1 MIAGLNGILYF
12 SIYLENLNKWQI
24 LFKKSIENDSYLIF
38 SVIQYSVVQ
47 DLLRIKMR
55 IFVLLFFII
64 FFPIKT
70 FAIALEACQM
80 EYQLCNTRT
89 DCSYWERIKSQCE
102 NSHGRNFFPDFG
114 GSGGVG
120 QLPRIEVEAIKPSPL
135 PSIYDPWPG
144 GGSGGGGGST
154 STGPTSSSEDTELV
168 VPAFEARE
176 CSADSTSNPI
186 VIANG
191 KKIQQE
197 LDFTTTGEMP
207 LAFIRYYDS
216 FATGTAN
223 FSVNGKWR
231 HNFDYR
237 LAIDPQGKRVR
248 QLPNGENYYL
258 NELTRIQ
265 KSNNEFIVTLPDGG
279 VETYTLNGRLLSKK
293 NAYGIGWILSYD
305 ENKRL
310 IKVTHTNGR
319 SIKLIWYADELS
331 EVIDPAGN
339 IYSYHH
345 NYRTLYL
352 VSYPKNTGTRTYY
365 YGENGADSYHMLSG
379 IWINR
384 KPYNSY
390 YFNGNKAV
398 QSGRSDGTQVDRLTF
413 GDNYT
418 IVTNPLGAVIKY
430 IYTDNK
436 KNKLAKVERSG
447 VNNCPNSSMENTYDN
462 NGYVIS
468 TKDWNG
474 IETQYQRDRFGRV
487 TQETIGIQN
496 SDASNAYIRKYSYL
510 GYTTLIT
517 QIQIFN
523 GSNGLIRE
531 ETYSYYG
538 ANEPAKNRIKSQTIC
553 SKTGTTTCSIIA
565 YGYSLYTN
573 GMLDDVVINING
585 KNTVYSY
592 NSEGNLVQVKNAL
605 GHAIR
610 YLKHSGLGLASEVIY
625 PNGLFEYYS
634 YDARGRT
641 TSINQAFGGLRDVR
655 LNNFE
660 YGPFGVTQI
669 DRIGING
676 TLYRFK
682 RIRESIDYNDN
693 GTVAQITHGQG
704 SQVLTSQEY
713 QYSNLGQPLS
723 VRFKEGGSVRY
734 SKTNQHNQLG
744 WTTADLGNN
753 GQNQRY
759 EYDANGNVIKETD
772 SLGKITTYAY
782 DLHGN
787 LNKESRSDGSTILY
801 SYDAVGQLLSVKDA
815 KGKKTIYSYDGFGQ
829 LLSTNSPDTGL
840 TQYQYDP
847 DGNLIRL
854 TRANN
859 VSTIYSYDALNR
871 QTRAQTGDQIQSW
884 VYDNCS
890 NGVGRLCATSDGV
903 TSTGYGYTIAG
914 QLAVQIKNIAGVTY
928 STYWNYDGLGNLLEE
943 SRENENNKVIYE
955 YDELHRVSAVKFK
968 TADTTQT
975 IVSNVTYEPYG
986 GIKNWTYGNGLS
998 RQASYDQDYRLIGI
1012 TALGVQ
1018 NLSHQYNANNW
1029 ITQINNGLDN
1039 NKTTSYNYDLL
1050 GQLNLASS
1058 TQYTERWQQ
1067 DSNYNQ
1073 TNRIG
1078 NTNAVTNY
1086 VLGQGNRLTSTTGAE
1101 AKNFSYDVL
1110 GNLTQKT
1117 GYGGTVNY
1125 SYDGFNRL
1133 KSVNTGTTV
1142 SYDYDVFNLRSRKSG
1157 SGGSINYVYAPD
1169 GRLLAESP
1177 LSSSQNGSLTKSY
1190 IWLGGQPIAV
1200 VSNNQFYYIHN
1211 DHLGRPEVIT
1221 DSNQAVVWKAQLSS
1235 YDSAVVQSSIGD
1247 FNLGFPGQYYDAEST
1262 LWYNWNRYYDAS
1274 IGRYTQSD
1282 PIGLAGGLNT
1292 YAYVENNPINFID
1305 PYGLWALSVEGYYGY
1320 GFGVSIGYQDGTLEI
1335 LGRVGVGAGLGIG
1348 LDPEGGPSRHSEKCG
1363 YGPIARTSLKA
1374 DVGVGLGP
1382 IGVGTGITAATG
1394 NGFKQKTG
1402 GGYIDVNKPSFNIDP
1417 RVSGNTPWKFGV
1429 AIGGSYSADFGGF
1442 YNRK

>member
-1 MIAGLNGILYF
+1 MEDIA
-12 SIYLENLNKWQI
+12 
-24 LFKKSIENDSYLIF
+24 
-38 SVIQYSVVQ
+38 
-47 DLLRIKMR
+47 
-55 IFVLLFFII
+55 
-64 FFPIKT
+64 
-70 FAIALEACQM
+70 
-80 EYQLCNTRT
+80 CNSAGASECYVW
-89 DCSYWERIKSQCE
+89 DQIKSECE
-102 NSHGRNFFPDFG
+102 SSFGRNLF
-114 GSGGVG
+114 
-120 QLPRIEVEAIKPSPL
+120 L
-135 PSIYDPWPG
+135 
-144 GGSGGGGGST
+144 GSGGGGGIGQLPTITVDAQWIDPFSYEIYYPQFGDWVANGSSASSGFGEFLGST
-154 STGPTSSSEDTELV
+154 STQCQTDVTK
-168 VPAFEARE
+168 
-176 CSADSTSNPI
+176 NPI

-197 LDFTTTGEMP
+197 LDFTTSGEMP

-216 FATGTAN
+216 FVGDFAA
-223 FSVNGKWR
+223 FSVSGKWK

-237 LAIDPQGKRVR
+237 LAVDPQGNRIR
-248 QLPNGENYYL
+248 QSPNGENYYL
-258 NELTRIQ
+258 NGLMRIQ
-265 KSNNEFIVTLPDGG
+265 KSNDEWIVSLPDGG
-279 VETYTLNGRLLSKK
+279 VETYNLNGRLLSKK
-293 NAYGIGWILSYD
+293 NAYNIGWKLSYD
-305 ENKRL
+305 VDNKLIEVIHTNGRTIKLTWNMGQL
-310 IKVTHTNGR
+310 IKVT
-319 SIKLIWYADELS
+319 
-331 EVIDPAGN
+331 DPAGN
-339 IYSYHH
+339 IYTYNYN
-345 NYRTLYL
+345 NYRLTS
-352 VSYPKNTGTRTYY
+352 VSYPNNTGSRTYH
-365 YGENGADSYHMLSG
+365 YGENGAGTHILSG
-379 IWINR
+379 ISINGKR
-384 KPYNSY
+384 YNTY
-390 YFNGNKAV
+390 YFNGDKAI
-398 QSGRSDGTQVDRLTF
+398 QSGRSDGTQVDKLTF
-413 GDNYT
+413 GSNHT
-418 IVTNPLGAVIKY
+418 IVTNPLGAVFKY
-430 IYTDNK
+430 FYTDNQ
-436 KNKLAKVERSG
+436 KNKLSDIERSG
-447 VNNCPNSSMENTYDN
+447 VRNCPNSYVSMTYDN
-462 NGYVIS
+462 NGYMIS
-468 TKDWNG
+468 KKDWMNG
-474 IETQYQRDRFGRV
+474 AAETQYQRDSFGRV
-487 TQETIGIQN
+487 TQETVGVQLGN
-496 SDASNAYIRKYSYL
+496 LSNAYIKKYSYL
-510 GYTTLIT
+510 GETTLVT
-517 QIQIFN
+517 QIKILD
-523 GSNGLIRE
+523 GSNRLIRE
-531 ETYSYYG
+531 ETYSYYA
-538 ANEPAKNRIKSQTIC
+538 ANEPAKNRLKSQTIC

-565 YGYSLYTN
+565 YGYSLHAN
-573 GMLDDVVINING
+573 GMLSAVVINSNG
-585 KNTVYSY
+585 KNTAFSY
-592 NSEGNLVQVKNAL
+592 DSQGNLVQIKNAL

-625 PNGLFEYYS
+625 PNGLFEYYG

-641 TSINQAFGGLRDVR
+641 TSINQAFGGMRDAR
-655 LNNFE
+655 LNKFE
-660 YGPFGVTQI
+660 YGPFGLTQI
-669 DRIGING
+669 ERMGING

-682 RIRESIDYNDN
+682 RITESIDYNDN
-693 GTVAQITHGQG
+693 GTLAQITHGQG
-704 SQVLTSQEY
+704 SQVLSSQEY

-801 SYDAVGQLLSVKDA
+801 NYDAIGQLNSVKDA
-815 KGKKTIYSYDGFGQ
+815 KGNTTTYSYDGFGQ
-829 LLSTNSPDTGL
+829 LLSTHSPDTGL
-840 TQYQYDP
+840 TQYQYDT

-871 QTRAQTGDQIQSW
+871 RTRAQTGDQIQSW
-884 VYDNCS
+884 IYDNCS
-890 NGVGRLCATSDGV
+890 NGVGRLCATADGV

-986 GIKNWTYGNGLS
+986 GIKNWTYGNGLT

-1012 TALGVQ
+1012 TASVVQ

-1067 DSNYNQ
+1067 DSNYNR
-1073 TNRIG
+1073 TNRVG
-1078 NTNAVTNY
+1078 NTSAVTNY
-1086 VLGQGNRLTSTTGAE
+1086 VFGQGNRLTSTTGAE

-1117 GYGGTVNY
+1117 GYGGTANY
-1125 SYDGFNRL
+1125 TYDDFNRL
-1133 KSVNTGTTV
+1133 KSVNTGATV

-1157 SGGSINYVYAPD
+1157 NGGTINYIYAPD

-1177 LSSSQNGSLTKSY
+1177 LSSSQNGSLAKSY

-1200 VSNNQFYYIHN
+1200 LSNNQFYYIHN

-1221 DSNQAVVWKAQLSS
+1221 DSNQAVVWKSQLSS

-1262 LWYNWNRYYDAS
+1262 LWYNRNRYYDAS

-1429 AIGGSYSADFGGF
+1429 AIGGSYGADFGGF

>member
-1 MIAGLNGILYF
+1 
-12 SIYLENLNKWQI
+12 
-24 LFKKSIENDSYLIF
+24 
-38 SVIQYSVVQ
+38 
-47 DLLRIKMR
+47 MR
-55 IFVLLFFII
+55 ILALLFFII
-64 FFPIKT
+64 FFPIKI
-70 FAIALEACQM
+70 FAIPLEVCIFEQS
-80 EYQLCNTRT
+80 E
-89 DCSYWERIKSQCE
+89 CSGSEGTECFFWNKMKSQCE
-102 NSHGRNFFPDFG
+102 NSFGRNLFPDFG
-114 GSGGVG
+114 GSGGIS
-120 QLPRIEVEAIKPSPL
+120 QLPTITVEAIKPSPF
-135 PSIYDPWPG
+135 PNIYDPLLGDRRPN
-144 GGSGGGGGST
+144 GGSGS
-154 STGPTSSSEDTELV
+154 SSEIGPTPSSEDTEFV

-176 CSADSTSNPI
+176 CSANTTSNPI

-216 FATGTAN
+216 FATGYAN

-237 LAIDPQGKRVR
+237 LAVDPQGKRIR
-248 QLPNGENYYL
+248 QLPNGENYYF

-265 KSNNEFIVTLPDGG
+265 KSNNEWIVSLPDGG
-279 VETYTLNGRLLSKK
+279 VEIYMLNGRLLSKK
-293 NAYGIGWILSYD
+293 NAYGIGWILSYN
-305 ENKRL
+305 ENNRL

-319 SIKLIWYADELS
+319 SIDFTWNQDGMLS
-331 EVIDPAGN
+331 SVTDPSGKKYN
-339 IYSYHH
+339 YIYDMYNYSYKFL
-345 NYRTLYL
+345 NIKRTRKVPYL
-352 VSYPKNTGTRTYY
+352 ASVTYPDSLGSRTYH
-365 YGENGADSYHMLSG
+365 YGENGASPQVLSG
-379 IWINR
+379 ISINGIR
-384 KPYNSY
+384 YNSY
-390 YFNGNKAV
+390 YFNGDKAI
-398 QSGRSDGTQVDRLTF
+398 QSGRSDGTQVDKLTF
-413 GDNYT
+413 GSNHT
-418 IVTNPLGAVIKY
+418 IVTNPLGAVFKY
-430 IYTDNK
+430 FYTDNQR
-436 KNKLAKVERSG
+436 NKVSDIERSG
-447 VNNCPNSSMENTYDN
+447 VSNCPNSYVSMTYDN
-462 NGYVIS
+462 NGYMIS
-468 TKDWNG
+468 KKDWMNG
-474 IETQYQRDRFGRV
+474 AAETQYQRDSFGRV
-487 TQETIGIQN
+487 TQETVGVQLGN
-496 SDASNAYIRKYSYL
+496 LSNAYIKKYSYL
-510 GYTTLIT
+510 GETSLIT
-517 QIQIFN
+517 KIQILD
-523 GSNGLIRE
+523 GSNRLIRE
-531 ETYSYYG
+531 ETYSYYA
-538 ANEPAKNRIKSQTIC
+538 ANEPAKNRLKSQTIC

-565 YGYSLYTN
+565 YGYSLHAD
-573 GMLDDVVINING
+573 GMLSAVVVNKNG
-585 KNTVYSY
+585 KNTVYNY
-592 NSEGNLVQVKNAL
+592 GYQGNLSQIKNAL
-605 GHAIR
+605 GHAIS
-610 YLKHSGLGLASEVIY
+610 YSQHNGLGLAGEVIY
-625 PNGLFEYYS
+625 PNGLLEYYG
-634 YDARGRT
+634 YDARGRIID
-641 TSINQAFGGLRDVR
+641 INQMFES
-655 LNNFE
+655 NNNIYLYTQSFE
-660 YGPFGVTQI
+660 QGPFGVTQI
-669 DRIGING
+669 
-676 TLYRFK
+676 YRSGMTGAYANYNW
-682 RIRESIDYNDN
+682 IRESIDYNDN
-693 GTVAQITHGQG
+693 GTIAQITHAKF
-704 SQVLTSQEY
+704 SQVLSSQEY
-713 QYSNLGQPLS
+713 QYSNLGQLLS

-734 SKTNQHNQLG
+734 SKTNQHNQIG
-744 WTTADLGNN
+744 WITADLGNN

-801 SYDAVGQLLSVKDA
+801 SYDAIGQLISVKDA
-815 KGKKTIYSYDGFGQ
+815 KGNTTTYSYDGLGQ

-871 QTRAQTGDQIQSW
+871 RTRAQTGDQIQTW
-884 VYDNCS
+884 IYDNCS
-890 NGVGRLCATSDGV
+890 NGVGRLCATADGV
-903 TSTGYGYTIAG
+903 TSTGYGYTKDG

-955 YDELHRVSAVKFK
+955 YDELNRVNAVKFK
-968 TADTTQT
+968 TADITQT

-986 GIKNWTYGNGLS
+986 GIKNWTYGNGLT

-1012 TALGVQ
+1012 TAAGVQ

-1067 DSNYNQ
+1067 DSNYNR
-1073 TNRIG
+1073 TNRVG

-1110 GNLTQKT
+1110 GNLIQKT
-1117 GYGGTVNY
+1117 GYAGTVNY
-1125 SYDGFNRL
+1125 TYDGFNHL
-1133 KSVNTGTTV
+1133 KSVNTGATV

-1157 SGGSINYVYAPD
+1157 SGGIVNYIYAPD

-1177 LSSSQNGSLTKSY
+1177 LSTSQNGSLAKSY
-1190 IWLGGQPIAV
+1190 IWLGGQQIAV
-1200 VSNNQFYYIHN
+1200 LSNNQFYYIHN

-1262 LWYNWNRYYDAS
+1262 LWYNRNRYYDAS

-1429 AIGGSYSADFGGF
+1429 AIGGSYGADFGGF

>member
-1 MIAGLNGILYF
+1 MSF
-12 SIYLENLNKWQI
+12 E
-24 LFKKSIENDSYLIF
+24 E
-38 SVIQYSVVQ
+38 
-47 DLLRIKMR
+47 
-55 IFVLLFFII
+55 
-64 FFPIKT
+64 
-70 FAIALEACQM
+70 CQM
-80 EYQLCNTRT
+80 EYFICHSAGGGECNAWNVMKT
-89 DCSYWERIKSQCE
+89 DCE
-102 NSHGRNFFPDFG
+102 NSYGSRLISDSG

-120 QLPRIEVEAIKPSPL
+120 QLPRIEVEAIRPSPF
-135 PSIYDPWPG
+135 PSINDPWLG
-144 GGSGGGGGST
+144 GGTSGGGGGST

-186 VIANG
+186 VIATG

-197 LDFTTTGEMP
+197 LDFTTSGEMP

-237 LAIDPQGKRVR
+237 LAIDPQGKRIR

-293 NAYGIGWILSYD
+293 NAYSIGWVLSYD

-310 IKVTHTNGR
+310 IKVTHTNGK
-319 SIKLIWYADELS
+319 SIKLIWYAGELS

-345 NYRTLYL
+345 NYRSLYL
-352 VSYPKNTGTRTYY
+352 VSYPKNTGSRTYL

-734 SKTNQHNQLG
+734 SKSNQHNQLG
-744 WTTADLGNN
+744 WVTSDLGNN

-801 SYDAVGQLLSVKDA
+801 SYDAVGQLISVKDA
-815 KGKKTIYSYDGFGQ
+815 KGNTTTYSYDGFGQ

-854 TRANN
+854 IRANN
-859 VSTIYSYDALNR
+859 ISTIYSYDALNR
-871 QTRAQTGDQIQSW
+871 RTKAQTGDQIQSW

-890 NGVGRLCATSDGV
+890 NGIGRLCATADGV
-903 TSTGYGYTIAG
+903 TSTGYGYTIDG

-943 SRENENNKVIYE
+943 SYGNENNKVIYE
-955 YDELHRVSAVKFK
+955 YDGLNRVSAVKFK

-975 IVSNVTYEPYG
+975 IVNNVTYEPYG
-986 GIKNWTYGNGLS
+986 GIKNWAYGNGLS
-998 RQASYDQDYRLIGI
+998 RQANYDQDYRLIGI
-1012 TALGVQ
+1012 TASGVQ

-1067 DSNYNQ
+1067 DSNYNR

-1117 GYGGTVNY
+1117 GYAGTVNY
-1125 SYDGFNRL
+1125 TYDGFNRL
-1133 KSVNTGTTV
+1133 KSVNTSANV

-1157 SGGSINYVYAPD
+1157 SGGSINYIYAPD
-1169 GRLLAESP
+1169 GRLIAESP
-1177 LSSSQNGSLTKSY
+1177 LSSSQNGSLAKSY

-1200 VSNNQFYYIHN
+1200 LSNNQFYYIHN

-1292 YAYVENNPINFID
+1292 YTYVENNPINNVD
-1305 PYGLWALSVEGYYGY
+1305 PMGLDTLIIQSHYESGTRNIFGHVAPAFSGAGVYSIGTTEKFGSSTSSYVADQLTRRDVTLYRVPSTKAQEREMMNSMKISRKNKYSL
-1320 GFGVSIGYQDGTLEI
+1320 GFNNCASATNRAMYKVGFLDPNNGVPKTFFATPTDTGAYAFWQNGVSTYHLSQGSSVPDFVKE
-1335 LGRVGVGAGLGIG
+1335 
-1348 LDPEGGPSRHSEKCG
+1348 
-1363 YGPIARTSLKA
+1363 
-1374 DVGVGLGP
+1374 
-1382 IGVGTGITAATG
+1382 
-1394 NGFKQKTG
+1394 
-1402 GGYIDVNKPSFNIDP
+1402 FNP
-1417 RVSGNTPWKFGV
+1417 K
-1429 AIGGSYSADFGGF
+1429 
-1442 YNRK
+1442 

>member
-1 MIAGLNGILYF
+1 MSKNKICIFLINLSLLNIVALPVVNVAEGADRPPPTSLNCDPYNTG
-12 SIYLENLNKWQI
+12 SIGYAEC
-24 LFKKSIENDSYLIF
+24 EEE
-38 SVIQYSVVQ
+38 
-47 DLLRIKMR
+47 LLRQER
-55 IFVLLFFII
+55 LF
-64 FFPIKT
+64 
-70 FAIALEACQM
+70 E
-80 EYQLCNTRT
+80 
-89 DCSYWERIKSQCE
+89 KS
-102 NSHGRNFFPDFG
+102 G
-114 GSGGVG
+114 GYGVG
-120 QLPRIEVEAIKPSPL
+120 QLPTITVEAIKPSPF
-135 PSIYDPWPG
+135 PSIFDPWRTSN
-144 GGSGGGGGST
+144 GGSGGGGGGGS
-154 STGPTSSSEDTELV
+154 SSSSETGPTPNSEDTEFV
-168 VPAFEARE
+168 VPAFTQTQ

-197 LDFTTTGEMP
+197 LDFTSTGEMP
-207 LAFIRYYDS
+207 LTFIRYYDS
-216 FATGTAN
+216 FAKGNAN
-223 FSVNGKWR
+223 FLINGQWR

-237 LAIDPQGKRVR
+237 LAIDPQGNRIR

-265 KSNNEFIVTLPDGG
+265 KSNNEWVVSLPDGG
-279 VETYTLNGRLLSKK
+279 VEIYMLNGRLLSKK
-293 NAYGIGWILSYD
+293 NAYGIGWILSYN
-305 ENKRL
+305 ENNRL
-310 IKVTHTNGR
+310 IKVTHTNRR
-319 SIKLIWYADELS
+319 SIDFTWNQDGMLS
-331 EVIDPAGN
+331 SVTDPSGKKYNYIYDTYDFTFKFFNIDWTIKVP
-339 IYSYHH
+339 
-345 NYRTLYL
+345 YL
-352 VSYPKNTGTRTYY
+352 ASVTYPDSLGSRTYH
-365 YGENGADSYHMLSG
+365 YGENESDPYYMLSG
-379 IWINR
+379 ISINGKR
-384 KPYNSY
+384 YNTY

-398 QSGRSDGTQVDRLTF
+398 QSGRSDGTQVDKLTF

-436 KNKLAKVERSG
+436 KIKLAKVERSG
-447 VNNCPNSSMENTYDN
+447 VNNCPNSTMENTYDN

-487 TQETIGIQN
+487 TQETIGIKN
-496 SDASNAYIRKYSYL
+496 GDVFNAYIRKYSYL
-510 GYTTLIT
+510 GETSFIT
-517 QIQIFN
+517 QIQILD
-523 GSNGLIRE
+523 GSNRLIRE
-531 ETYSYYG
+531 ETYSYYA
-538 ANEPAKNRIKSQTIC
+538 ANEPAKNRLKSQTIC

-565 YGYSLYTN
+565 YGYSVWADGTLSA
-573 GMLDDVVINING
+573 VVVNKNG

-592 NSEGNLVQVKNAL
+592 GYQNNLYQIKNVL
-605 GHAIR
+605 GHAIS
-610 YLKHSGLGLASEVIY
+610 YSQYNGLGQAGEVIY
-625 PNGLFEYYS
+625 PNGLVEYYS
-634 YDARGRT
+634 YDARGR
-641 TSINQAFGGLRDVR
+641 IIDIKQIFGGFFNIRFKS
-655 LNNFE
+655 FE

-669 DRIGING
+669 DRMGING
-676 TLYRFK
+676 DMYNDG
-682 RIRESIDYNDN
+682 RESIDYNDN
-693 GTVAQITHGQG
+693 GTIAQITHGQG
-704 SQVLTSQEY
+704 SQVLSSQEY
-713 QYSNLGQPLS
+713 QYSNLGKLLN

-734 SKTNQHNQLG
+734 SKSNQHNQLG

-801 SYDAVGQLLSVKDA
+801 SFDAVGQLISVKDA
-815 KGKKTIYSYDGFGQ
+815 KGNTTTYSYDGFGQ

-840 TQYQYDP
+840 TQYQYDA

-859 VSTIYSYDALNR
+859 VITTYSYDALNR
-871 QTRAQTGDQIQSW
+871 RTRAQTGDQIQTW

-890 NGVGRLCATSDGV
+890 NGVGRLCATADGV

-998 RQASYDQDYRLIGI
+998 RQTSYDQDYRLIGI

-1058 TQYTERWQQ
+1058 AQYTERWQQ
-1067 DSNYNQ
+1067 DSNYNR
-1073 TNRIG
+1073 TNRVG

-1117 GYGGTVNY
+1117 GYAGTVNY

-1133 KSVNTGTTV
+1133 KSVNTGATV

-1157 SGGSINYVYAPD
+1157 NGGTVNYIYAPD

-1177 LSSSQNGSLTKSY
+1177 LSSSQNGSLAKSY

-1200 VSNNQFYYIHN
+1200 LNNNQFYYIHN

-1292 YAYVENNPINFID
+1292 YAYVENNPINNVDPKGLEVRAVLNRTTNRLAIMDID
-1305 PYGLWALSVEGYYGY
+1305 TKQMVVTTAFSGGHISMGQIVSPGSGKEIPAPNGTYIITNNPNPKKHQVGWYGLLRKGDGKLDDFYNGRG
-1320 GFGVSIGYQDGTLEI
+1320 GFRLHSGTVSHGCVTVDST
-1335 LGRVGVGAGLGIG
+1335 
-1348 LDPEGGPSRHSEKCG
+1348 DNNNWEKVSKLLNS
-1363 YGPIARTSLKA
+1363 T
-1374 DVGVGLGP
+1374 
-1382 IGVGTGITAATG
+1382 
-1394 NGFKQKTG
+1394 KTTQVT
-1402 GGYIDVNKPSFNIDP
+1402 YEEPWYSPNKPMTRYGEIEIVN
-1417 RVSGNTPWKFGV
+1417 
-1429 AIGGSYSADFGGF
+1429 
-1442 YNRK
+1442 